1 MNCLIQYSC
10 EMGAMYSMLS
20 KFWTIEARILLL
32 GLDAAGKTTTLYKMK
47 LDEVVTTIPT
57 IGFNVE
63 TISFKNM
70 NIHVWDVGGQD
81 KIRPLW
87 RHYFQN
93 ADALIFM
100 VDSADPER
108 FSEAQSELFKVISD
122 NHLKDIKFLLVL
134 ANKMDLPTAQPI
146 NKVVD
151 ALKLN
156 QIRQFPWY
164 IQATNAQ
171 SGEGLAE
178 GLSQIHKAFNK
189 DQR

>member
-1 MNCLIQYSC
+1 
-10 EMGAMYSMLS
+10 MGAMYSMLS

-63 TISFKNM
+63 TITFKNM

-122 NHLKDIKFLLVL
+122 NYLKDIKFLLVL

-146 NKVVD
+146 KKVVD

-178 GLSQIHKAFNK
+178 GLSQIHKAFNQ